1 MRKAESQHFEEIFSN
16 CKSNMKETWKNI
28 NNYLGRGKNKNFS
41 FPKQFKM
48 GDTLFDSI
56 ENIVNGFNDYFTDIG
71 EQLQIKIPINKGT
84 IHDFLGTKKP
94 YLFKFR
100 LVGPSTMEYYIS
112 KIKLK
117 SSVGQDRINNIIIK
131 NCFPAIIEVLV
142 HLVNLSI
149 SNGVVPPPLK
159 SSRVVPIFKEGNKD
173 DFGNYR
179 PISLISALGK
189 LVEKIV
195 ATQLTLFMERSNL
208 FYRHQYGFRK
218 GLDCQQ
224 PLVYFSEKIRPSLDK
239 INKCFS
245 LAVFV
250 DFKKAFDTIPFNLL
264 LEKLN
269 FYGIEGNELK
279 WFKSYLNERYQM
291 VEIDGVKSDNKLVK
305 IGVPQGS
312 ILGPLLF
319 LIYINDL
326 PNCVTKSVPFLF
338 ADDTTIV
345 KSGTNLIDLH
355 RDMNEE
361 LFKLQK

>member
-1 MRKAESQHFEEIFSN
+1 
-16 CKSNMKETWKNI
+16 
-28 NNYLGRGKNKNFS
+28 
-41 FPKQFKM
+41 
-48 GDTLFDSI
+48 
-56 ENIVNGFNDYFTDIG
+56 
-71 EQLQIKIPINKGT
+71 
-84 IHDFLGTKKP
+84 
-94 YLFKFR
+94 
-100 LVGPSTMEYYIS
+100 
-112 KIKLK
+112 
-117 SSVGQDRINNIIIK
+117 
-131 NCFPAIIEVLV
+131 
-142 HLVNLSI
+142 
-149 SNGVVPPPLK
+149 
-159 SSRVVPIFKEGNKD
+159 
-173 DFGNYR
+173 
-179 PISLISALGK
+179 
-189 LVEKIV
+189 
-195 ATQLTLFMERSNL
+195 MERSNL

-269 FYGIEGNELK
+269 FNGIEGNELK

-361 LFKLQK
+361 LFKLQKCCEINKLSLNNKETKYILFKLKNKHVHFTTLIFRGAPIERIGNDCETKAFKFLGHWVDDNLTWDIHTNKLINKLNSANFALSKVKTKFPFKARLTIYNSLVHSNLMWGSLVTGVTSKKM